1 MKWAEGL
8 DKLGIFLYLAISIF
22 AVVNIYSVDSGLGEK
37 QLIFFFISL
46 FVGLIIFMMRSKF
59 FENFAVVFFILGV
72 VSLLGLHVL
81 GSEIKGQKNWY
92 KIGGFTIQPVEFA
105 KIGISLMLASY
116 VSGPDF
122 NLNNRKSFLTTL
134 AIIGV
139 PAIAVLSI
147 PDVGSLLVFTAFA
160 IALYREGLS
169 GWLFGVGLGIGTIF
183 FSAISLGN
191 FNVTLFIGI
200 IGNFTLILFLSQKR
214 ITLISIFILILAEI
228 IILSLFNTDR
238 LLLLKII
245 FGIFNLSI
253 LFLFGK
259 AILNI
264 IDGKENIYFLIKAF
278 GIILLFSFLGSI
290 SLYSN
295 EIMKKLPKHQRERIE
310 VLYKGEKAFRD
321 TSGYNLLYSK
331 TAIGSGGFWGKGYK
345 QGSVTQGKFVP
356 EQETDY
362 IFCTVG
368 EEWGF
373 LGSSLLVI
381 FYAVYIG
388 RIYYLAENQKTTFN
402 RVFGYCFAGVL
413 LMHFAINLGMVM
425 GLFPTVGIPLPYF
438 SYGGSSFLAFS
449 IMTAI
454 FFKLNYTDKN
464 SLV

>member
-8 DKLGIFLYLAISIF
+8 DKLGIFLYLAISVF
-22 AVVNIYSVDSGLGEK
+22 AVINIYSVDSGLGEK

-147 PDVGSLLVFTAFA
+147 PDVGSLLVFTTFI

-169 GWLFGVGLGIGTIF
+169 GWLFGIGFTLAAVFLLSIAFNPLYIILGLLFILVLF
-183 FSAISLGN
+183 LLFN
-191 FNVTLFIGI
+191 FN
-200 IGNFTLILFLSQKR
+200 R
-214 ITLISIFILILAEI
+214 IVWTIPTIATFVGG
-228 IILSLFNTDR
+228 F
-238 LLLLKII
+238 LLLSGISYGTPKI
-245 FGIFNLSI
+245 L
-253 LFLFGK
+253 
-259 AILNI
+259 
-264 IDGKENIYFLIKAF
+264 E
-278 GIILLFSFLGSI
+278 
-290 SLYSN
+290 
-295 EIMKKLPKHQRERIE
+295 KLPKHQRERIE

-331 TAIGSGGFWGKGYK
+331 TAIGSGGVFGKGYK

>member
-8 DKLGIFLYLAISIF
+8 DKLGIFLYLAISVF

-147 PDVGSLLVFTAFA
+147 PDVGSLLVFTTFI

-169 GWLFGVGLGIGTIF
+169 GWLFGIGFTLAAVFLLSIAFNPLYIILGLLFILVLF
-183 FSAISLGN
+183 LLFN
-191 FNVTLFIGI
+191 FN
-200 IGNFTLILFLSQKR
+200 R
-214 ITLISIFILILAEI
+214 IVWTIPTIATFVGG
-228 IILSLFNTDR
+228 F
-238 LLLLKII
+238 LLLSGISYGTPKI
-245 FGIFNLSI
+245 L
-253 LFLFGK
+253 
-259 AILNI
+259 
-264 IDGKENIYFLIKAF
+264 E
-278 GIILLFSFLGSI
+278 
-290 SLYSN
+290 
-295 EIMKKLPKHQRERIE
+295 KLPKHQRERIE

-331 TAIGSGGFWGKGYK
+331 TAIGSGGVFGKGYK

-413 LMHFAINLGMVM
+413 LMHFAINLGMVI

>member
-8 DKLGIFLYLAISIF
+8 DKLGIFLYLAISVF
-22 AVVNIYSVDSGLGEK
+22 AVVNIYSVDKGLGEK

-46 FVGLIIFMMRSKF
+46 FVGFIIFMMRSKF
-59 FENFAVVFFILGV
+59 FENFAVVFFVLGV
-72 VSLLGLHVL
+72 ISLLGLHVL

-92 KIGGFTIQPVEFA
+92 KIGGFTMQPVEFA
-105 KIGISLMLASY
+105 KIGVSLMLASY

-122 NLNNRKSFLTTL
+122 NLNNRKSLLTTL
-134 AIIGV
+134 AIIGI

-147 PDVGSLLVFTAFA
+147 PDVGSLLVFTAFV

-169 GWLFGVGLGIGTIF
+169 GWLFGIGFILATVFLLSIAINPIYIVLGLLAIYLIYIFLNFGRIIWSVPTIITFLGTF
-183 FSAISLGN
+183 
-191 FNVTLFIGI
+191 
-200 IGNFTLILFLSQKR
+200 
-214 ITLISIFILILAEI
+214 LILAGI
-228 IILSLFNTDR
+228 SFGTPKIL
-238 LLLLKII
+238 
-245 FGIFNLSI
+245 
-253 LFLFGK
+253 
-259 AILNI
+259 
-264 IDGKENIYFLIKAF
+264 E
-278 GIILLFSFLGSI
+278 
-290 SLYSN
+290 
-295 EIMKKLPKHQRERIE
+295 KLPAHQRERIE

-345 QGSVTQGKFVP
+345 EGSVTQGKFVP

-373 LGSSLLVI
+373 LGSTLLVI

>member
-147 PDVGSLLVFTAFA
+147 PDVGSLLVFTTFI

-169 GWLFGVGLGIGTIF
+169 GWLFGSGFTLAAVFLLSIAFNPLYIILGLLFILVLF
-183 FSAISLGN
+183 LLFN
-191 FNVTLFIGI
+191 FN
-200 IGNFTLILFLSQKR
+200 R
-214 ITLISIFILILAEI
+214 IVWTIPTIATFVGG
-228 IILSLFNTDR
+228 F
-238 LLLLKII
+238 LLLSGISYGTPKI
-245 FGIFNLSI
+245 L
-253 LFLFGK
+253 
-259 AILNI
+259 
-264 IDGKENIYFLIKAF
+264 E
-278 GIILLFSFLGSI
+278 
-290 SLYSN
+290 
-295 EIMKKLPKHQRERIE
+295 KLPKHQRERIE

-331 TAIGSGGFWGKGYK
+331 TAIGSGGVFGKGYK

>member
-8 DKLGIFLYLAISIF
+8 DKLGIFLYLAISVF
-22 AVVNIYSVDSGLGEK
+22 AVINIYSVDKGLGEK

-46 FVGLIIFMMRSKF
+46 FVGFIIFMMRSKF
-59 FENFAVVFFILGV
+59 FENFAVVFFVLGV
-72 VSLLGLHVL
+72 ISLLGLHVL

-92 KIGGFTIQPVEFA
+92 KIGGFTMQPVEFA
-105 KIGISLMLASY
+105 KIGVSLMLASY
-116 VSGPDF
+116 VSGPNF
-122 NLNNRKSFLTTL
+122 NLNNRKSLLTTL
-134 AIIGV
+134 AIIGI

-147 PDVGSLLVFTAFA
+147 PDVGSLLVFTAFV

-169 GWLFGVGLGIGTIF
+169 GWLFGIGFILATVFLLSIAINPIYIVLGLLAIYLIYIFLNFGRIIWTIPTIVTFLGTF
-183 FSAISLGN
+183 
-191 FNVTLFIGI
+191 
-200 IGNFTLILFLSQKR
+200 
-214 ITLISIFILILAEI
+214 LILAGI
-228 IILSLFNTDR
+228 SFGTPKIL
-238 LLLLKII
+238 
-245 FGIFNLSI
+245 
-253 LFLFGK
+253 
-259 AILNI
+259 
-264 IDGKENIYFLIKAF
+264 E
-278 GIILLFSFLGSI
+278 
-290 SLYSN
+290 
-295 EIMKKLPKHQRERIE
+295 KLPAHQRERIE

-345 QGSVTQGKFVP
+345 EGSVTQGKFVP

-373 LGSSLLVI
+373 LGSTLLVI